1 MASSNRKLVLSKPMS
16 TICVY
21 SMLSATC
28 VYKMSPSAFCGA
40 IVFNNNFHQISKM
53 SDQLQM
59 SLPSPFPMGLGLVPW
74 YSPQNSPAKGGPIHG
89 GPMVDDQLSLENTWA
104 YRNRNISPIPFRFTG
119 CLANIIKYSCVLIPN
134 KPVSVT
140 TSWALREERVP
151 SSAQHQKNICADASV
166 PLEWVAS
173 ANGCGCGIQLY
184 IPQNDAGIWAPCDGF
199 FAQNYSS
206 FQLQDIR
213 IVDKTACLRQPPA
226 PSICDA
232 PFTTFSFWVCLH
244 LRYACPVGLFWRSI
258 GQEIRS
264 ISDNVPSTS
273 TARLAGAPLYVLC
286 IHLVKL
292 CQIRYKLLLLKKIT
306 KFPLQIMTPI
316 WLQYFIRMI
325 SWNFCHFRSFPAD
338 FVLQSGAL
346 MATRFQLPGAGGVQ
360 DDVQIGRL
368 KIADNMG
375 MYGKTHGM

>member
-1 MASSNRKLVLSKPMS
+1 
-16 TICVY
+16 
-21 SMLSATC
+21 MLG
-28 VYKMSPSAFCGA
+28 K
-40 IVFNNNFHQISKM
+40 N
-53 SDQLQM
+53 
-59 SLPSPFPMGLGLVPW
+59 
-74 YSPQNSPAKGGPIHG
+74 
-89 GPMVDDQLSLENTWA
+89 
-104 YRNRNISPIPFRFTG
+104 
-119 CLANIIKYSCVLIPN
+119 SCVLIPN

-166 PLEWVAS
+166 PLERVAS

-184 IPQNDAGIWAPCDGF
+184 TPQNDAGIWAPCDGF
-199 FAQNYSS
+199 FAQNYCS

-213 IVDKTACLRQPPA
+213 IVDKTACLRQQPA

-232 PFTTFSFWVCLH
+232 PFTTFSSRVCLH

-292 CQIRYKLLLLKKIT
+292 CQIRYQLLL
-306 KFPLQIMTPI
+306 F
-316 WLQYFIRMI
+316 
-325 SWNFCHFRSFPAD
+325 
-338 FVLQSGAL
+338 
-346 MATRFQLPGAGGVQ
+346 
-360 DDVQIGRL
+360 
-368 KIADNMG
+368 
-375 MYGKTHGM
+375 